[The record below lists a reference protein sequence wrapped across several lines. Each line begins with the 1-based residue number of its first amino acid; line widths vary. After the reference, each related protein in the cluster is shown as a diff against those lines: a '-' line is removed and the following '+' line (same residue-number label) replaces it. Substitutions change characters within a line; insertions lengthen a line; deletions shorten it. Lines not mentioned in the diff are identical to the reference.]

1 MKNDSE
7 KVKAIKRKEQ
17 HIKHIHIENSYV
29 IKIQAT
35 CQKLKMFRTMGV
47 IRNIA

>member
-7 KVKAIKRKEQ
+7 KVKAIKWNKQ
-17 HIKHIHIENSYV
+17 HIKHIHIENNYV

-35 CQKLKMFRTMGV
+35 CQKLK
-47 IRNIA
+47 